1 MNQKT
6 TLIVSLFLTLFLFE
20 SFTVRKIKP
29 LQVYRDKYSLYIKV
43 KNKITFETNEVK
55 LNTSALHE
63 LGIISNELI
72 DNKNLKIEIQ
82 VFTDTRNDPD
92 FSLEITQKRADVIKE
107 YLIYNGVNAD
117 NLIAKGYGDAHIINK
132 CKPFVKCT
140 DAEHAV
146 NRRVKLKILN
156 PEKLENYIMVKN

>member
-6 TLIVSLFLTLFLFE
+6 TLIVSLFLMLFLFE

-29 LQVYRDKYSLYIKV
+29 LQVYRDKFSLYVKV

-55 LNTSALHE
+55 LNTTALHE
-63 LGIISNELI
+63 LGVISNELI

-82 VFTDTRNDPD
+82 VFTDTRNDPE
-92 FSLEITQKRADVIKE
+92 FSLAITQKRADVIKK
-107 YLIYNGVNAD
+107 YLIHNGVNAD
-117 NLIAKGYGDAHIINK
+117 NLIAKGYGDNYILNK

-140 DAEHAV
+140 ESEHAI
-146 NRRVKLKILN
+146 NRRVELKILN
-156 PEKLENYIMVKN
+156 PEELENYIMVKN